1 MSLNQMGGRSPEA
14 SGRVRARRQVGVP
27 AAKPAGSRR
36 THTARSQAPPEP
48 ADSERCRLLSEGIWL
63 TAWTTSPTSLRFL
76 LSHQCSALCPLSA
89 GPPTGS
95 GVGVSPQGHLST
107 LHIQF
112 LCTPQCSEFS
122 HLIRVL
128 SSL

>member
-63 TAWTTSPTSLRFL
+63 TAWTTF
-76 LSHQCSALCPLSA
+76 CSAISALPCVPSLQVHPQAPGWGSPLRA
-89 GPPTGS
+89 IC
-95 GVGVSPQGHLST
+95 
-107 LHIQF
+107 LHCIYNF
-112 LCTPQCSEFS
+112 YVRHSVPSF
-122 HLIRVL
+122 HI
-128 SSL
+128 